1 MICEVYFTRIMNTD
15 EKKYG
20 FCGTPDGRDGY
31 IPGHLVEQFDLD
43 ESDVGTKNMVNIIDD
58 PQGKVDFVVTTL
70 LIDEDALTA
79 AKAEVSRLT
88 EILDAE
94 GIDY

>member
-1 MICEVYFTRIMNTD
+1 MICEVYFTRIVNNS

-31 IPGHLVEQFDLD
+31 IAGHIVEQFDLTED
-43 ESDVGTKNMVNIIDD
+43 DVGTKNMVNIIDD
-58 PQGKVDFVVTTL
+58 PQGKVDFVVTTML
-70 LIDEDALTA
+70 VDESALTS
-79 AKAEVSRLT
+79 AKAEIERLCA
-88 EILDAE
+88 ILDTN